1 MSTPLRT
8 FVVAM
13 AMREE
18 DSGVLTGAGVSV
30 LFTGLGKVNAA
41 TALARHLVALRIA
54 GTPPGLV
61 VNFGTAGSPRF
72 RTGEMVACRRFVQRD
87 IDLTPLGFPRGHT
100 PFDEH
105 GGVLEFDPVF
115 PHLREAT
122 CGTGD
127 SFETA
132 AAGVDCD
139 VVDMEAYALAKVC
152 RHEGVPFA
160 CAKFI
165 SDGADTDAAR
175 DWRANVAL
183 AAPRFLELLHHLAAR
198 L

>member
-1 MSTPLRT
+1 MALIPHP

-18 DSGVLTGAGVSV
+18 DSGVLTGAGVPV

-41 TALARHLVALRIA
+41 AALARHLATLRIA
-54 GTPPGLV
+54 GAAPGLV

-72 RTGEMVACRRFVQRD
+72 RTGELVACRRFVQRD

-100 PFDEH
+100 PFDDH
-105 GGVLEFDPVF
+105 GGALEFDPVF
-115 PHLREAT
+115 RHLSEAT

-127 SFETA
+127 NFETA
-132 AAGVDCD
+132 ARGLDCD

-152 RHEGVPFA
+152 RHEGVGFA

-165 SDGADTDAAR
+165 SDGADHDAAR

-183 AAPRFLELLHHLAAR
+183 AAHRFLELLDHLPPR
-198 L
+198 R

>member
-1 MSTPLRT
+1 
-8 FVVAM
+8 M

-18 DSGVLTGAGVSV
+18 DAGVLTGAGVPV
-30 LFTGLGKVNAA
+30 LFTGLGKINAA
-41 TALARHLVALRIA
+41 AALARHLAALRISGA
-54 GTPPGLV
+54 PPGLV
-61 VNFGTAGSPRF
+61 LNFGTAGSARF
-72 RTGEMVACRRFVQRD
+72 RTGELVACRRFVQRD

-105 GGVLEFDPVF
+105 GGALEFDPVF
-115 PHLREAT
+115 HHLSEAI

-127 SFETA
+127 NFETA
-132 AAGVDCD
+132 ASGLDCD

-152 RHEGVPFA
+152 RHEGVAFA

-165 SDGADTDAAR
+165 SDGADHHAAR

-183 AAPRFLELLHHLAAR
+183 AAHGFLDLLRMLER
-198 L
+198 

>member
-1 MSTPLRT
+1 
-8 FVVAM
+8 M
-13 AMREE
+13 AMHEE
-18 DSGVLTGAGVSV
+18 DSGVLTGAGVPV

-41 TALARHLVALRIA
+41 AALARHLAALRIA
-54 GTPPGLV
+54 GTPPALV

-72 RTGEMVACRRFVQRD
+72 RTGEVVACRRFLQRD

-105 GGVLEFDPVF
+105 GGALEFDPVF
-115 PHLREAT
+115 HHLREAT

-132 AAGVDCD
+132 ASGIDCD

-152 RHEGVPFA
+152 RHEAVAFA

-165 SDGADTDAAR
+165 SDGADHAAAR

-183 AAPRFLELLHHLAAR
+183 AAHRFLELIDHLPQPR
-198 L
+198 

>member
-1 MSTPLRT
+1 MSTPPPRL
-8 FVVAM
+8 VVAM

-18 DSGVLTGAGVSV
+18 DAGVLTGAGVPV

-41 TALARHLVALRIA
+41 AALARHLAARRLA
-54 GTPPGLV
+54 GAPPGLV

-72 RTGEMVACRRFVQRD
+72 RTGELVACRRFVQRD

-105 GGVLEFDPVF
+105 GGTLEFDAVF
-115 PHLREAT
+115 HQLSEAV

-132 AAGVDCD
+132 ASGLDCD

-152 RHEGVPFA
+152 RHEAVAFA

-165 SDGADTDAAR
+165 SDGADPDAAR

-183 AAPRFLELLHHLAAR
+183 AAHRFLDLLRMLER
-198 L
+198 